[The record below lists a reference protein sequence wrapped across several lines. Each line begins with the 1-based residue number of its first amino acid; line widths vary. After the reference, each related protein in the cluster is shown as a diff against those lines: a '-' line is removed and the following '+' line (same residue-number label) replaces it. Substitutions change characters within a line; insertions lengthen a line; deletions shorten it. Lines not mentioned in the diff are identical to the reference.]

1 MVTFQSPFAVQDR
14 VYIDG
19 DERLIGCVTAVLWRN
34 ENPLIEV
41 SWVDGHGRTGW
52 FEQWRL
58 KKVED

>member
-1 MVTFQSPFAVQDR
+1 MAVFESKFAVQDR

-19 DERLIGCVTAVLWRN
+19 DVCLIGHVTAVLWRN

-58 KKVED
+58 TRVEV